1 MSRRLRILCATLLL
15 LSAALPA
22 AAVTPTK
29 SNAEARLRSAAKALE
44 NGEHKQAIAILRTL
58 ERTRTCTRQQRKQI
72 ELKLEQAGATTEATR
87 LGRELYAAQPGDA
100 DLRASLTRLAQRTK
114 DTQLLRFIAT
124 TTLSHDP
131 SDMDARVTLARL
143 DYAEGHQ
150 QQAMS
155 GLREIQVHYPENIEL
170 IRALAELEQRGMG
183 PSFAPATPMPQD
195 DARWLADP
203 DAIAATDSG
212 FAKSA
217 PAVMLSE
224 VRIDH
229 VHSSGVYSE
238 HVQQFIRLNTADAVR
253 EYTVRALQFSNIS
266 QSVRV
271 EHARLHKADGRVV
284 QAADDGDEAVANT
297 VSSIYYDAK
306 RHLLRFWSAQPGD
319 TIEIDYV
326 LEPTTEYNPYG
337 RYFAS
342 LYVFRDTL
350 PVMNKR
356 VVVQA
361 PPSLALTAVEHD
373 VHSTSDAANTWVW
386 ETHNLEAMHNEPSA
400 PGAIENS
407 AYAHISTIGSW
418 KELGE
423 WYSKLVA
430 PQMELSPEMRA
441 YSRRL
446 QNEQRDPRD
455 RMNAIYQ
462 FVTRQTRYTGLEFGV
477 YSYKPY
483 PVSQVYTRHFGDCK
497 DKASLMI
504 ALLRASG
511 IQAEFAMV
519 RTRAMGHIDPNAI
532 SVSLFD
538 HAIVYVPQFDLFLDG
553 TADFAEPGE
562 LPDTDQGAMAVTVS
576 EKGIATV
583 RTIPVLENN
592 AQHRDLAAVVST
604 DGTLK
609 LNGRVDVAG
618 AGAAHFRRE
627 SQNTEL
633 QRAELMRTLG
643 DSFSSLKLANTAA
656 SSDAIQFSGQ
666 SQAKLQGKTLSL
678 RSTLADTALQ
688 RQFATLNTRHEQLVL
703 QPLSSLSE
711 EFRFQLPA
719 GAQLG
724 ALPEDAVVQTPFG
737 NAEIHFTAQN
747 GSLTI
752 TSEIHVSATKVEPQE
767 YADFRHFCEAVDEVL
782 QRDVKV
788 TLP

>member
-1 MSRRLRILCATLLL
+1 MSRRLQSLCVAIVLLT
-15 LSAALPA
+15 AALPSS
-22 AAVTPTK
+22 AVSNRK
-29 SNAEARLRSAAKALE
+29 SPAEAQLQNAAKALD
-44 NGEHKQAIAILRTL
+44 GGQRKRAIAILRAL
-58 ERTRTCTRQQRKQI
+58 DRTRTCTRQQRK
-72 ELKLEQAGATTEATR
+72 ELALKLEQAGATSDAIR
-87 LGRELYAAQPGDA
+87 VGRELYAAQPGDA

-124 TTLSHDP
+124 TTLSHDA

-143 DYAEGHQ
+143 DYAEGRQ

-183 PSFAPATPMPQD
+183 PSFAPVPMPQD

-203 DAIAATDSG
+203 ETVAAIDSN

-217 PAVMLSE
+217 PAVMLSD
-224 VRIDH
+224 VRIDR
-229 VHSSGVYSE
+229 VHASGVYSE
-238 HVQQFIRLNTADAVR
+238 HVQQFIRVNTADAVR
-253 EYTVRALQFSNIS
+253 EYVVRALQFSNIS
-266 QSVRV
+266 QAIHI
-271 EHARLHKADGRVV
+271 EHARLHKPDGRVIMG
-284 QAADDGDEAVANT
+284 QDDGEEAIANAA
-297 VSSIYYDAK
+297 SSIYYDSR
-306 RHLLRFWSAQPGD
+306 RHILRFPGAQPGD
-319 TIEIDYV
+319 TIEIDYR

-350 PVMNKR
+350 PVLNKR

-373 VHSTSDAANTWVW
+373 LHSNSTSANTWVW
-386 ETHNLEAMHNEPSA
+386 EAHNLEAMRNEPSA
-400 PGAIENS
+400 PGAVENS
-407 AYAHISTIGSW
+407 AYAHISTLGSW
-418 KELGE
+418 KELGK
-423 WYSKLVA
+423 WYSELVA

-441 YSRRL
+441 YARRL
-446 QNEQRDPRD
+446 QNEQHDPRA

-511 IQAEFAMV
+511 IRADFAMV
-519 RTRAMGHIDPNAI
+519 RTRAMGKIDPNAV

-538 HAIVYVPQFDLFLDG
+538 HAIVYVPEFDLFLDG
-553 TADFAEPGE
+553 TADFAETGE

-576 EKGIATV
+576 ENGVATV
-583 RTIPVLENN
+583 RTIPVLESN
-592 AQHRDLAAVVST
+592 AQHRDLDAVVNA

-609 LNGRVDVAG
+609 LTGRVDAEG
-618 AGAAHFRRE
+618 AGAAHLRRE
-627 SQNTEL
+627 SQNSER
-633 QRAELMRTLG
+633 QRAELTRTLG
-643 DSFSSLKLANTAA
+643 DSFSTLKLVNTAA
-656 SSDAIQFSGQ
+656 SNDAIQFSGSEQ
-666 SQAKLQGKTLSL
+666 PKLQGKTLSL
-678 RSTLADTALQ
+678 RSTLAETALK
-688 RQFATLNTRHEQLVL
+688 RQFATLDSRKEELLL
-703 QPLSSLSE
+703 QPLPALSE

-719 GAQLG
+719 GAQVST
-724 ALPEDAVVQTPFG
+724 LPEDAVVETPFG
-737 NAEIHFTAQN
+737 NAQIHFTAQN
-747 GSLTI
+747 SSLTI
-752 TSEIHVSATKVEPQE
+752 TSEVHVNATKVDPQD
-767 YADFRHFCEAVDEVL
+767 YAEFRHFCESVDEVL

>member
-1 MSRRLRILCATLLL
+1 MSRRLQSLCVAVVLLT
-15 LSAALPA
+15 AALPA
-22 AAVTPTK
+22 LAASSRK
-29 SNAEARLRSAAKALE
+29 SDAQSRLQSATKALDS
-44 NGEHKQAIAILRTL
+44 GERKRAIAILRAL
-58 ERTRTCTRQQRKQI
+58 DHTRTCTREQRKQV
-72 ELKLEQAGATTEATR
+72 ELKLEQAGATAEAIR
-87 LGRELYAAQPGDA
+87 IGRELYAAEPGDA
-100 DLRASLTRLAQRTK
+100 DLRASLTRLSQRTK

-124 TTLSHDP
+124 ATLTHDP

-143 DYAEGHQ
+143 DYAEGRQ

-183 PSFAPATPMPQD
+183 PSFTPAPMPQD

-203 DAIAATDSG
+203 NTVAASDSS

-217 PAVMLSE
+217 PAVMLSD

-229 VHSSGVYSE
+229 VHASGVYSE
-238 HVQQFIRLNTADAVR
+238 HVQQLVRLNTLDAVR
-253 EYTVRALQFSNIS
+253 EYIVRALQFSNIS
-266 QSVRV
+266 QTIRV
-271 EHARLHKADGRVV
+271 EHARLHKADGRVIMG
-284 QAADDGDEAVANT
+284 QDDGEEAIANT
-297 VSSIYYDAK
+297 ASSIYYDSR
-306 RHLLRFWSAQPGD
+306 RHILRFPGAQPGD
-319 TIEIDYV
+319 TIELDYR

-361 PPSLALTAVEHD
+361 PPSLAMTALEHD
-373 VHSTSDAANTWVW
+373 LHSSSTSANTWVW
-386 ETHNLEAMHNEPSA
+386 EAHNLEALRNEPSA
-400 PGAIENS
+400 PGAVENS
-407 AYAHISTIGSW
+407 AYAHVSTLGSW
-418 KELGE
+418 KELGK
-423 WYSKLVA
+423 WYSELVA

-441 YSRRL
+441 YARRL
-446 QNEQRDPRD
+446 QNEQRDARA

-519 RTRAMGHIDPNAI
+519 RTRAMGKIDPNAV

-562 LPDTDQGAMAVTVS
+562 LPDTDQGALAVTVS
-576 EKGIATV
+576 ENGVATV
-583 RTIPVLENN
+583 RNVPVLENN
-592 AQHRDLAAVVST
+592 AQHRDLEAVVST
-604 DGTLK
+604 DGSLK
-609 LNGRVDVAG
+609 LTGRLDVEG
-618 AGAAHFRRE
+618 AGAAHLRRE
-627 SQNTEL
+627 SQSSER
-633 QRAELMRTLG
+633 QRSELMRTLG
-643 DSFSSLKLANTAA
+643 DSFNSLKFENTAA
-656 SSDAIQFSGQ
+656 SSEAIQFSGQ
-666 SQAKLQGKTLSL
+666 EQPKLQGKTLSL
-678 RSTLADTALQ
+678 RSTLAETALT
-688 RQFATLNTRHEQLVL
+688 RQFATLESRREELLL
-703 QPLSSLSE
+703 QPMSVMSE
-711 EFRFQLPA
+711 EFRFRLPA
-719 GAQLG
+719 GAQVS

-737 NAEIHFTAQN
+737 NAQIHFTAQN
-747 GSLTI
+747 SSLTI
-752 TSEIHVSATKVEPQE
+752 TSEVHVSATKIDPQDYE
-767 YADFRHFCEAVDEVL
+767 EFRRFCESVDEVL

>member
-1 MSRRLRILCATLLL
+1 MPRRLKTVCVTLLL
-15 LSAALPA
+15 LTAALPA
-22 AAVTPTK
+22 AAVTNPK
-29 SNAEARLRSAAKALE
+29 SATEVQLQSATRAL
-44 NGEHKQAIAILRTL
+44 NTGNRKRAIAILRAL
-58 ERTRTCTRQQRKQI
+58 ERTHTGTRQQRKQI
-72 ELKLEQAGATTEATR
+72 ELKLEQAGATTEAIR

-100 DLRASLTRLAQRTK
+100 DLRASLTRLSQLTK

-170 IRALAELEQRGMG
+170 IRALAELEQRGIG
-183 PSFAPATPMPQD
+183 PSFTPTPMPQD

-203 DAIAATDSG
+203 AKIAATDTS

-217 PAVMLSE
+217 PAVMLSD

-229 VHSSGVYSE
+229 VHSSGVYTE

-253 EYTVRALQFSNIS
+253 EYMVRALQFSNIS
-266 QSVRV
+266 HSVRI
-271 EHARLHKADGRVV
+271 EHARLHKADGRML
-284 QAADDGDEAVANT
+284 QAQDDGEEAIANT
-297 VSSIYYDAK
+297 SSSIYYDSR
-306 RHLLRFWSAQPGD
+306 RHLLRFPGAQPGD
-319 TIEIDYV
+319 TLEIDYI

-361 PPSLALTAVEHD
+361 APSLALTAVEHD
-373 VHSTSDAANTWVW
+373 VHSTSTAPNTWAW
-386 ETHNLEAMHNEPSA
+386 ESHNLEAMRNEPSA

-407 AYAHISTIGSW
+407 AYAHISTIASW

-441 YSRRL
+441 YAHRL
-446 QNEQRDPRD
+446 MNEQRDPRA

-477 YSYKPY
+477 YSFKPY

-511 IQAEFAMV
+511 IKADFAMV
-519 RTRAMGHIDPNAI
+519 RTRAMGKIDPDAVAVN
-532 SVSLFD
+532 LFD
-538 HAIVYVPQFDLFLDG
+538 HAIAYVPQFDLFLDG

-562 LPDTDQGAMAVTVS
+562 LPDTDQGALAVTVS
-576 EKGIATV
+576 ETGVATV
-583 RTIPVLENN
+583 RTIPMLDNN
-592 AQHRDLAAVVST
+592 SEHRDLAAAVNP

-609 LNGRVDVAG
+609 LTGRVDVEG
-618 AGAAHFRRE
+618 QGAARLRRE
-627 SQNTEL
+627 SQNSL
-633 QRAELMRTLG
+633 RQRVEVTRIFG
-643 DSFSSLKLANTAA
+643 DSLPSLKLANTAA
-656 SSDAIQFSGQ
+656 SNDAIEFSGQ
-666 SQAKLQGKTLSL
+666 SQQKLQNKTLTL

-688 RQFATLNTRHEQLVL
+688 RQFATLDTRHEQLLL
-703 QPLSSLSE
+703 QPMPTMSE
-711 EFRFQLPA
+711 EFRLQLPA
-719 GAQLG
+719 GAQLSE
-724 ALPEDAVVQTPFG
+724 LPEDAIVQTPFG
-737 NAEIHFTAQN
+737 SAGIHFTAQD
-747 GSLTI
+747 GSLII
-752 TSEIHVSATKVEPQE
+752 TSEVRVTATKVEPKD
-767 YADFRHFCEAVDEVL
+767 YADFRQFCENVDEVL
-782 QRDVKV
+782 QREVKV